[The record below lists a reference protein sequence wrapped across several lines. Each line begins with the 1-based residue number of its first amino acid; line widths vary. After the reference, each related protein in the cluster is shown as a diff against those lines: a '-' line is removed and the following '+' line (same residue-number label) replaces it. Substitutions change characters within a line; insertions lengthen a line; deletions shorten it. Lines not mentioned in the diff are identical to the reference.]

1 MKYPKIK
8 YVEALSNYRLF
19 VIFETG
25 EIKIY
30 PINQLLQQA
39 EFSELKD
46 EALFLKAQKA
56 EGGYGVV
63 WNDEIDLSEYEIW
76 KNGVAVS
83 SINELTDSVAL

>member
-1 MKYPKIK
+1 MENPKIK
-8 YVEALSNYRLF
+8 YVEALNNYRLF

-30 PINQLLQQA
+30 SVRELLKNPD
-39 EFSELKD
+39 FSALKD
-46 EALFLKAQKA
+46 ETLFLKAKKA

-83 SINELTDSVAL
+83 SINKLTDSIVF